1 MACECRCGSGAAA
14 GRDTP
19 FTPLHQCACAPR
31 LAAYPG
37 YIAEAGRW
45 LDGAGGRGSVAAAA
59 LRLADADGLARA
71 SAWSPGLA
79 GAEPAP
85 ASFGAAGAGGAAH
98 AAAPSVAG
106 PSAGPQGSPGQPGS
120 DWGRPAVLPR
130 PVGASGVRA
139 AETGTGILGL
149 AGGSEQGG
157 SDALAQPAAA
167 AAGAGDA
174 RGAVAAAPGGDR
186 QMHPAPT
193 SAGTW
198 GDAEAQAAAAHQA
211 RAGADAQRP
220 RGGAPS
226 ALRDWQSA
234 ARSQEAA
241 GAADAAAHAVGIDP
255 GLSPAQA
262 PLRPG
267 AGSWAVAMG
276 EDGLLVGAARPAP
289 APDLSRLL
297 RAVLDG
303 GHELSEA
310 DIVRLFAARGADFDA
325 VCAAAGA
332 PAARTCP
339 GLRGML
345 CKSASA
351 AFEYPQPCKAVLTV
365 ARMLAVCG
373 ALAMVCDRMSH
384 GLASHAFARSVV
396 SRPCVWD
403 HVSDSL
409 RELHMQTQHG
419 GACAGTTSP
428 TW

>member
-1 MACECRCGSGAAA
+1 VSAAA
-14 GRDTP
+14 EAAQLQVGNTP

-198 GDAEAQAAAAHQA
+198 GDAEARIRRVRARTRSGRAAALRPPYATGRA
-211 RAGADAQRP
+211 RR
-220 RGGAPS
+220 
-226 ALRDWQSA
+226 A
-234 ARSQEAA
+234 AR
-241 GAADAAAHAVGIDP
+241 
-255 GLSPAQA
+255 
-262 PLRPG
+262 R
-267 AGSWAVAMG
+267 
-276 EDGLLVGAARPAP
+276 R
-289 APDLSRLL
+289 
-297 RAVLDG
+297 
-303 GHELSEA
+303 
-310 DIVRLFAARGADFDA
+310 RG
-325 VCAAAGA
+325 
-332 PAARTCP
+332 PRTLQRTP
-339 GLRGML
+339 
-345 CKSASA
+345 
-351 AFEYPQPCKAVLTV
+351 
-365 ARMLAVCG
+365 
-373 ALAMVCDRMSH
+373 
-384 GLASHAFARSVV
+384 
-396 SRPCVWD
+396 
-403 HVSDSL
+403 
-409 RELHMQTQHG
+409 
-419 GACAGTTSP
+419 
-428 TW
+428 